1 MKVSIDLGLE
11 GLGEHLLGTLAGDLV
26 EVEHELLLTRGLVV
40 VYSVHRRIL
49 PFADGGASAYPF
61 DCSKGRYTTSLGK
74 SSIHSFLQYLMPRS
88 EVVMEGSTAPCVCSL
103 CLCW

>member
-74 SSIHSFLQYLMPRS
+74 SSIHTFLQYL
-88 EVVMEGSTAPCVCSL
+88 
-103 CLCW
+103 